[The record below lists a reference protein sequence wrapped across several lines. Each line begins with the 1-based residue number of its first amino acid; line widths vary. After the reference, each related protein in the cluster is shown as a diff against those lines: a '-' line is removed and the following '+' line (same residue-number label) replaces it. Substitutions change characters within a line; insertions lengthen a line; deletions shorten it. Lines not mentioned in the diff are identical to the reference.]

1 MFMPENECK
10 MQAKKNLVPTTTTTT
25 KKSKKKLVQKLE
37 GKNHGQKIEILI
49 FMSSCYNGKQ
59 KQKKDKNE
67 RRTTK
72 VKKSQM
78 NEQK

>member
-49 FMSSCYNGKQ
+49 FMSSYNGKQ
-59 KQKKDKNE
+59 KQKKK
-67 RRTTK
+67 RKMSGGQRK
-72 VKKSQM
+72 
-78 NEQK
+78 